1 VQLEIGAKLKAARRR
16 RGLSLRALG
25 ELTGFS
31 ASFLSQLELDQT
43 TPSIA
48 SLSRVA
54 QVLGLSLAKLLS
66 ESENDQ
72 DPIVRSGKSGLK
84 SQWSRAI
91 MHSLLPSSADER
103 ISALLVTLEPEGQS
117 GKWPSNLPGHQFVYC
132 LEGCVEL
139 LLDDETFELA
149 KGDSAFYD
157 IARKAEW
164 KNPTRENAQLLFV
177 SVLQS

>member
-1 VQLEIGAKLKAARRR
+1 
-16 RGLSLRALG
+16 LRALG

-48 SLSRVA
+48 SLSRIA
-54 QVLGLSLAKLLS
+54 QVLGLSLARLLS
-66 ESENDQ
+66 DTENDQ
-72 DPIVRSGKSGLK
+72 APIVRSSKSGLK
-84 SQWSRAI
+84 SQWSKAI

-103 ISALLVTLEPEGQS
+103 VSAVLVTLEPEGQS
-117 GKWPSNLPGHQFVYC
+117 GKWPSNLPGQQFVYC
-132 LEGCVEL
+132 LEGSVQL
-139 LLDDETFELA
+139 ILDEESFEIS

-157 IARKAEW
+157 IVRKAEW

-177 SVLQS
+177 SVQLS